1 MTMLLRKAWEMVL
14 WRSDSSTSAS
24 SSSSSTTTTTR
35 LSLEVAHFD
44 IGDLEQLPSDILVQI
59 LKLLGPKGVAKLSVV
74 CKSLRSVVSDNR
86 LWIYFLQTHQAEP
99 SGDSVFFAETT
110 LSSGYPLPWVL
121 LLISLLF
128 MDEIFVPWWVLL
140 VNLLVSDWNFVFFF
154 LGWCWWLVLGWVL
167 VNLVDCDWKI
177 VVYGW
182 CKFLLWWVLHG
193 LIVVS
198 GWWVWWIA
206 RW

>member
-1 MTMLLRKAWEMVL
+1 MLLRKAWEMVL

-110 LSSGYPLPWVL
+110 LSSGYPLP
-121 LLISLLF
+121 
-128 MDEIFVPWWVLL
+128 
-140 VNLLVSDWNFVFFF
+140 
-154 LGWCWWLVLGWVL
+154 
-167 VNLVDCDWKI
+167 
-177 VVYGW
+177 
-182 CKFLLWWVLHG
+182 
-193 LIVVS
+193 
-198 GWWVWWIA
+198 
-206 RW
+206 